1 MLVAILGSLR
11 STILA
16 FRSFILTFLLILLF
30 LALGAFILYQQ
41 CYVAA
46 IICHMYP
53 LYPGAPISAQ
63 PYPPSGGEGGAP
75 PPPPPSGGAT
85 EQQGT
90 APPPNVVDA
99 VSGYEGVTFQGGKR
113 T

>member
-1 MLVAILGSLR
+1 
-11 STILA
+11 
-16 FRSFILTFLLILLF
+16 
-30 LALGAFILYQQ
+30 
-41 CYVAA
+41 
-46 IICHMYP
+46 MYP

-63 PYPPSGGEGGAP
+63 PYPPSREGGAP
-75 PPPPPSGGAT
+75 PPLSGRAT

-90 APPPNVVDA
+90 APPPNVVDV

>member
-1 MLVAILGSLR
+1 MQLQIVVEYHRMKIFFTSH
-11 STILA
+11 
-16 FRSFILTFLLILLF
+16 
-30 LALGAFILYQQ
+30 
-41 CYVAA
+41 
-46 IICHMYP
+46 HMYP
-53 LYPGAPISAQ
+53 LYLGAPISAQ

-90 APPPNVVDA
+90 APPPNVVDV

>member
-1 MLVAILGSLR
+1 
-11 STILA
+11 
-16 FRSFILTFLLILLF
+16 
-30 LALGAFILYQQ
+30 
-41 CYVAA
+41 
-46 IICHMYP
+46 MYP

-63 PYPPSGGEGGAP
+63 PYPPSREGGAP
-75 PPPPPSGGAT
+75 PPPSGGAPPPPSGGAT

-90 APPPNVVDA
+90 APPPNVVDE